1 MPPSLANS
9 VPASPLREILLL
21 RVRRG
26 ETTLGGIAAELGWK
40 KSAHTRDRGLVGD
53 KSRLERFLGMRE
65 CSDPTNKRISYD
77 LAVHCC
83 RRLNID
89 PVDIGV

>member
-1 MPPSLANS
+1 MRCSLANS
-9 VPASPLREILLL
+9 TPVSPLREILLL
-21 RVRRG
+21 RVQRG
-26 ETTLGGIAAELGWK
+26 EATLCGSAAELDWK
-40 KSAHTRDRGLVGD
+40 KSAHTRKGERIGD

-65 CSDPTNKRISYD
+65 CSAPANKRISYD

>member
-26 ETTLGGIAAELGWK
+26 EATLCGSAAELDWK
-40 KSAHTRDRGLVGD
+40 KSAHTRKGERIGD

-65 CSDPTNKRISYD
+65 SSLDKRISYD

-83 RRLNID
+83 RRLDID

>member
-9 VPASPLREILLL
+9 VPVSPLREILLL

-26 ETTLGGIAAELGWK
+26 EATLCGIAAELDWK
-40 KSAHTRDRGLVGD
+40 KPGHTRHRSLVGD
-53 KSRLERFLGMRE
+53 KSRIERFLGMRE
-65 CSDPTNKRISYD
+65 SSLDKRVSYD

-83 RRLNID
+83 RRLDID